1 MYKRIFL
8 IVMDSLG
15 VGEAKDADK
24 FNDVG
29 SSTLGHILDHE
40 GYHLPVFEKLGLTS
54 LVKNENKYKFGY
66 HSKIEPMNKA
76 KDTLNGHYEMMGI
89 VLDKPF
95 MTYPDGFP
103 ILLISEI
110 QRITGREVI

>member
-54 LVKNENKYKFGY
+54 LVKNENKYKFFNCY
-66 HSKIEPMNKA
+66 LIFRS
-76 KDTLNGHYEMMGI
+76 TLCY
-89 VLDKPF
+89 F
-95 MTYPDGFP
+95 
-103 ILLISEI
+103 
-110 QRITGREVI
+110 